1 LRRSSLPLLV
11 ALVAAFVI
19 LTEPALKDHAAKKR
33 GQTMTQDTTPA
44 SPARAEDRSAPAQHT
59 LSRRR
64 RLWWGVVSIVTLGLI
79 ASAAT
84 LLLLTEAHD
93 EIIEPQ
99 TQSIDLALLDQTHTF
114 ANPSTTMFM
123 QAFTTLGSAQG
134 LTTIVLLSAI
144 ILYLRRAWVEALTLI
159 AALFGAGVLDAIL
172 KLWFHRDRPSVAWAF
187 AREPTFS
194 FPSGHATLSLVVFG
208 MLLYLILR
216 MSHSWR
222 LDVMATLIA
231 LPLILAIGVS
241 RVYLGVH
248 YPSDILAGYLAGA
261 IWLLAVILS
270 LEALH
275 RLFPTRI
282 LARRDPIASAQPVL
296 ASTVSQHDAS
306 DR

>member
-1 LRRSSLPLLV
+1 
-11 ALVAAFVI
+11 
-19 LTEPALKDHAAKKR
+19 
-33 GQTMTQDTTPA
+33 MTRDTRPA
-44 SPARAEDRSAPAQHT
+44 SLARAEERPAPAQLS

-64 RLWWGVVSIVTLGLI
+64 RLWWGVVSIVTLGLV

-84 LLLLTEAHD
+84 LLLLTEAHS

-99 TQSIDLALLDQTHTF
+99 TQSTDVALLNQTHTF
-114 ANPSTTMFM
+114 ANPTTTMFM
-123 QAFTTLGSAQG
+123 QAFTTLGSVQG
-134 LTTIVLLSAI
+134 LATIVLLGAI
-144 ILYLRRAWVEALTLI
+144 ILYLRRAWVEALALI

-172 KLWFHRDRPSVAWAF
+172 KVWFHRDRPSVDWAL
-187 AREPTFS
+187 AHEPTFS

-222 LDVMATLIA
+222 LDVTATLIA

-261 IWLLAVILS
+261 VWLLAVILS
-270 LEALH
+270 LETLH

-282 LARRDPIASAQPVL
+282 LATRTPGAGAHVVL
-296 ASTVSQHDAS
+296 APRVTETSAA